1 MRLACGTTV
10 AHDVLASH
18 IHVCRYRDF
27 AKYMSSETLNEVTT
41 DAKINEAMAAA
52 NAANRVEVNAYNE
65 ALMQPPS
72 SDAPA
77 IAPGAISKAPQPP
90 DKIKL
95 SPRQRAKV
103 RAGIDT
109 PLSAMLS
116 ARASQ
121 RPRSGQASGKAGTA
135 DEWRRIKR
143 SAEAAMKDGPQAAMK
158 EEGGYLKAKAASFE
172 ELLAGSDVLPEG
184 VTAKQL
190 LRTLKQIS
198 QKFKDKYNRMSTAFK
213 NMDKDRSGHLDRSE
227 IAFVLREDFNL
238 NLSDNE
244 MDAIINLMD
253 VDKSG
258 SIEYT
263 EFARVVSAGDIET
276 TWQERL
282 AKSKKDFTDYS
293 GQYVKA

>member
-1 MRLACGTTV
+1 M
-10 AHDVLASH
+10 
-18 IHVCRYRDF
+18 
-27 AKYMSSETLNEVTT
+27 
-41 DAKINEAMAAA
+41 
-52 NAANRVEVNAYNE
+52 
-65 ALMQPPS
+65 
-72 SDAPA
+72 
-77 IAPGAISKAPQPP
+77 
-90 DKIKL
+90 
-95 SPRQRAKV
+95 
-103 RAGIDT
+103 
-109 PLSAMLS
+109 
-116 ARASQ
+116 
-121 RPRSGQASGKAGTA
+121 
-135 DEWRRIKR
+135 
-143 SAEAAMKDGPQAAMK
+143 
-158 EEGGYLKAKAASFE
+158 
-172 ELLAGSDVLPEG
+172 LPEG

-190 LRTLKQIS
+190 LRTLKQIG
-198 QKFKDKYNRMSTAFK
+198 QKFKDKYNRVSTAFK